1 MMACALGMIP
11 LASIAQQRGRVP
23 LVGLLISETLSGQA
37 TRIEALRAGL
47 RELGHSVEARSIAFE
62 IRAADGNYDRLPEL
76 AAELVRVKV
85 DVLVAFGSKAVVAA
99 KGATAT
105 IPIVVPSSG
114 DPMDLGVVSGL
125 SRPGGNVTGIAIFGP
140 EITAKW
146 LAFLKEAVPSIARVG
161 LLRNSA
167 NPYRTT
173 TADAVRASA
182 KSLTLELHAF
192 DVRSPKEFSGAFAA
206 MAKAHVDAVLV
217 SGDTLFQAHWSEI
230 TELAANHRLPS
241 VGRPEFAEAGGLI
254 GYGQDDAELY
264 RRGAYFVDRILKGAK
279 PADLP
284 VERPTRFELVIN
296 LKTAKAL
303 GITIPQ
309 SVFVRADRVI
319 E

>member
-1 MMACALGMIP
+1 MTVCALALAP
-11 LASIAQQRGRVP
+11 LVAFAQQQARVP

-37 TRIEALRAGL
+37 TRMEALRAGL
-47 RELGHSVEARSIAFE
+47 REHGYSAEARNIAFE
-62 IRAADGNYDRLPEL
+62 VRAADGDYDRLPKL
-76 AAELVRVKV
+76 AAELVGVKV

-99 KGATAT
+99 KSATAT

-114 DPMDLGVVSGL
+114 DPVDLGVVSGL

-140 EITAKW
+140 EMAAKW
-146 LAFLKEAVPSIARVG
+146 LELLKEAVPSVTRVG

-167 NPYRTT
+167 NPARMT
-173 TADAVRASA
+173 TAEAIRASA
-182 KSLTLELHAF
+182 KSLKLEIHAY
-192 DVRSPKEFSGAFAA
+192 DVRSPKEFIGAFAA
-206 MAKAHVDAVLV
+206 MAKARVDAVLI

-230 TELAANHRLPS
+230 SKLAASQRLPS
-241 VGRPEFAEAGGLI
+241 VGRREFAEAGGLI

-264 RRGAYFVDRILKGAK
+264 RRGASFVDRILKGAK

-284 VERPTRFELVIN
+284 VERPTRFDLVLN
-296 LKTAKAL
+296 LRTAKAL
-303 GITIPQ
+303 GLTFPQ